1 MEVLTMPEHTEP
13 YQILPDLTPKAYAR
27 LQDSI
32 RRFGV
37 KRPIA
42 VDEDGWTLDGHAR
55 KAISGEFRIVCPS
68 TTIAGLTEAQKIE
81 YILQVNSGRRQAR
94 EDHKRAIGKA
104 LYRRGFMAFTIAR
117 LLDVPPVIV
126 LFWVGEEWA
135 HLHRR

>member
-1 MEVLTMPEHTEP
+1 MPEHTEP

-27 LQDSI
+27 LRDSI

-55 KAISGEFRIVCPS
+55 KAISGKFRIVCPS
-68 TTIAGLTEAQKIE
+68 TTVAGLTEAQNIE
-81 YILQVNSGRRQAR
+81 YILRANTGRRQAR

-104 LYRRGFMAFTIAR
+104 LYRRGFKPFTSAR
-117 LLDVPPVIV
+117 LLDVPPFIA
-126 LFWVGEEWA
+126 LFWVGEELA